1 MTGFRPYSGGYNP
14 VNEIFPPVIKWLLIA
29 NAAMFFLPNLI
40 FADLDFFHS
49 FLGLVPAKIWSN
61 FYLWQLVTYMF
72 LHGSFW
78 HILMNMFI
86 LWMFG
91 AELERT
97 WGSREFA
104 RFYFMAGVGAG
115 IFNVALAAVMP
126 LIVNALLPSFPNW
139 LALQH
144 LGAVLPQMQSVPIIG
159 ASGAIYGILVAY
171 AMLFPDRYVYVYF
184 LFPVKVKYLVAFM
197 VAIEFFSTYQA
208 DGVAHFAHLGG
219 ALIGFLYL
227 RYSWRWKLQ
236 RWSFGGFF
244 RGLRARASEKKNIE
258 RQPMMEEVDAI
269 LDKINQVGYDNLTK
283 KEKKILEKASD
294 RLSKHGQK

>member
-1 MTGFRPYSGGYNP
+1 MRGFSSYGGGYSP
-14 VNEIFPPVIKWLLIA
+14 QSELFPPVIKWLLIA
-29 NAAMFFLPNLI
+29 NAAMFLLPRII
-40 FADLDFFHS
+40 FANLDFIYSH
-49 FLGLVPAKIWSN
+49 LGLVPARIWGD

-72 LHGSFW
+72 LHGSMW

-91 AELERT
+91 SELERT
-97 WGSREFA
+97 WGSREFTK
-104 RFYFMAGVGAG
+104 FYFAAGIGAG
-115 IFNVALAAVMP
+115 IINVIFAALRPEMS
-126 LIVNALLPSFPNW
+126 LI
-139 LALQH
+139 
-144 LGAVLPQMQSVPIIG
+144 PIIG

-184 LFPVKVKYLVAFM
+184 LFPVKVKYLVIFL

-219 ALIGFLYL
+219 ALVGFLYL
-227 RYSWRWKLQ
+227 RYSWKWKLQ
-236 RWSFGGFF
+236 KWPLAGFLQRLKTRAANKK
-244 RGLRARASEKKNIE
+244 RGEGSQI
-258 RQPMMEEVDAI
+258 MDEVDAI
-269 LDKINQVGYDNLTK
+269 LDKINRVGYDNLTR

>member
-1 MTGFRPYSGGYNP
+1 MRGFRPQSGAFSPYN
-14 VNEIFPPVIKWLLIA
+14 EMFPPVIKWLLIS
-29 NAAMFFLPNLI
+29 NAAMFLLPRII
-40 FADLDFFHS
+40 FANLNGLHS
-49 FLGLVPAKIWSN
+49 YLGLVPGRIWGD

-72 LHGSFW
+72 LHGSMW

-104 RFYFMAGVGAG
+104 RFYFIAGIGAG
-115 IFNVALAAVMP
+115 IINVVFAALRPEMTW
-126 LIVNALLPSFPNW
+126 I
-139 LALQH
+139 
-144 LGAVLPQMQSVPIIG
+144 PIIG

-171 AMLFPDRYVYVYF
+171 AMLFPERYVYVYF
-184 LFPVKVKYLVAFM
+184 LFPVKVKYLVIFL

-219 ALIGFLYL
+219 ALVGFLYL
-227 RYSWRWKLQ
+227 RYSWRWKL
-236 RWSFGGFF
+236 RGWSPGDMF
-244 RGLRARASEKKNIE
+244 RRLKAKSMAKKSADGT
-258 RQPMMEEVDAI
+258 RMMDEVDAI

-283 KEKKILEKASD
+283 REKKILEKASD
-294 RLSKHGQK
+294 RLSKPGQK